1 MKKFKTLFITCIAL
15 VMCFALLTTAYA
27 AETQKATIDT
37 SKTGSLTVIK
47 YDRTEAEKSNVLSSS
62 YVSTGT
68 DNSVAEKALAAYAI
82 EGVEFSIENV
92 AEITTFSNNGKVQL
106 IYGFDKTASAKLLKT
121 IGLANGKD
129 RVTEADILD
138 SNKYFYSSDVLNKA
152 LSKALVKDEVT
163 TTNALESYVAS
174 SSKKKAMAA
183 TSKTGKSTIN
193 NLELGL
199 YLVVETKVPENV
211 VDTTNPFFVSIPMT
225 TVDGNNWNYDI
236 TVYPKNDTGDPTLEK
251 SVREAISSTGKTE
264 EFAQFATGSSGDTM
278 EYEIVSTLPTIT
290 STATYLTKYDFVDTM
305 ANGLTFDKEFTV
317 SYEVYTDAAVTNKV
331 ATLENTDYTITYN
344 GNAMTISLTASGLKK
359 INTYSEH
366 TVRIVYAAKV
376 NSDNSFIYGE
386 QGNLNEV
393 TLTWERT
400 AQDFNDTLKADA
412 IVYSFGI
419 DLTKEFSDKTAED
432 AATEKLFEKVKF
444 VLYSETEKAYIKAE
458 LKDGIYFVTGF
469 VSEAEAT
476 ALVPQEGGKVVVMGI
491 EDDNYSVTEL
501 ETADGYSLLKD
512 RVNVA
517 ISFSEEQK
525 ASATVDGNAVTMS
538 ADDSSANAKAVFT
551 IVNTKIFDLPATG
564 DSGFI
569 YIVAIGA
576 VVMAGAVIAVIKLSK
591 KSEE

>member
-1 MKKFKTLFITCIAL
+1 MKKIKTIFITCIAL
-15 VMCFALLTTAYA
+15 IMCFALLTTAYA
-27 AETQKATIDT
+27 ATPQKATIDT
-37 SKTGSLTVIK
+37 SKTGSLTVYK
-47 YDRTEAEKSNVLSSS
+47 YDKTEAEKANTGS
-62 YVSTGT
+62 YVSTGKVSS
-68 DNSVAEKALAAYAI
+68 DAESALASYAI
-82 EGVEFSIENV
+82 EGVEFSIVNV
-92 AEITTFSNNGKVQL
+92 AEITTFTNNGNVQL
-106 IYGFDKTASAKLLKT
+106 LYGFDKTASAKLLSA
-121 IGLANGKD
+121 IGLENGKD
-129 RVTEADILD
+129 RVTEADSLD
-138 SNKYFYSSDVLNKA
+138 SNKYFYTSNVLNKA
-152 LSKALVKDEVT
+152 LAKALVNDEVL

-174 SSKKKAMAA
+174 SSAKKAMPT

-193 NLELGL
+193 KLELGL

-211 VDTTNPFFVSIPMT
+211 VDTTNPFFVSLPMT
-225 TVDGNNWNYDI
+225 TVDGVNWNYDI

-264 EFAQFATGSSGDTM
+264 EFAQFATGSSGDIM
-278 EYEIVSTLPTIT
+278 EYEVISTLPTIT
-290 STATYLTKYDFVDTM
+290 STATYLTKYDFVDTI
-305 ANGLTFDKEFTV
+305 ASGLTFDKTYAV
-317 SYEVYTDAAVTNKV
+317 TYEIFTDAALTNKV
-331 ATLENTDYTITYN
+331 AALESTDFSVTYT
-344 GNAMTISLTASGLKK
+344 GNVMTISLTASGLEK

-366 TVRIVYAAKV
+366 TIRIVYAAKI

-393 TLTWERT
+393 ILTWERT
-400 AQDFNDTLKADA
+400 SQDFNDTLKADA

-419 DLTKEFSDKTAED
+419 DLTKEFSDKTAEE
-432 AATEKLFEKVKF
+432 AEKEKLFEKVKF

-458 LKDGIYFVTGF
+458 LKDGIYYVTGF

-476 ALVPQEGGKVVVMGI
+476 ALVPQTGGKVVVMGI
-491 EDDNYSVTEL
+491 EDDSYSITEL

-512 RVNVA
+512 KVNVA

-525 ASATVDGNAVTMS
+525 ASATVDGQAVTMLS
-538 ADDSSANAKAVFT
+538 DNSSANAKAQFT

>member
-27 AETQKATIDT
+27 AEPQKATIDT
-37 SKTGSLTVIK
+37 SKTGSLTVYK
-47 YDRTEAEKSNVLSSS
+47 YDKTEAEKANTGS
-62 YVSTGT
+62 YVSTGKE
-68 DNSVAEKALAAYAI
+68 NSAAETELAKYAI
-82 EGVEFSIENV
+82 EGVEFSVVNV
-92 AEITTFSNNGKVQL
+92 AEITTFTNNGNVQL
-106 IYGFDKTASAKLLKT
+106 LYGFDKTEASKLLSAL
-121 IGLANGKD
+121 GLKDGKE
-129 RVTEADILD
+129 RVTAADRLD
-138 SNKYFYSSDVLNKA
+138 SNKYYYTSDVLNKA
-152 LSKALVKDEVT
+152 LSKALVNDEVL
-163 TTNALESYVAS
+163 TTNDLESYVTS
-174 SSKKKAMAA
+174 SSKKKAMPA
-183 TSKTGKSTIN
+183 TSKTGKSTVN

-211 VDTTNPFFVSIPMT
+211 VDTTNPFFVSVPMT

-236 TVYPKNDTGDPTLEK
+236 TVYPKNDTGNPTLEK
-251 SVREAISSTGKTE
+251 SVREAIASTGKTE
-264 EFAQFATGSSGDTM
+264 EFAQFATGSAGDTM
-278 EYEIVSTLPTIT
+278 EYEILSTLPTIT
-290 STATYLTKYDFVDTM
+290 SNATKLTKYDFVDTISE
-305 ANGLTFDKEFTV
+305 GLTYDKEFTV
-317 SYEVYTDAAVTNKV
+317 SYEVYTDAALTNKV
-331 ATLENTDYTITYN
+331 ATLENADFSVSYGGNVMTIT
-344 GNAMTISLTASGLKK
+344 LTSSGLAK

-366 TVRIVYAAKV
+366 TIKIVYAAII
-376 NSDNSFIYGE
+376 NSDNSFVYGE

-400 AQDFNDTLKADA
+400 SQDFNDTLKADA

-419 DLTKEFSDKTAED
+419 DLIKEFSDKTAED
-432 AATEKLFEKVKF
+432 AEKEKLFEKVKF

-458 LKDGIYFVTGF
+458 LKDGIYYVTGF

-476 ALVPQEGGKVVVMGI
+476 ALVPQAGGKVVVMGL

-512 RVNVA
+512 KVNVA
-517 ISFSEEQK
+517 ISFSKEQK

-538 ADDSSANAKAVFT
+538 ADDSSANAKAQFT
-551 IVNTKIFDLPATG
+551 IVNTKNFDLPATG

-569 YIVAIGA
+569 YIVAMGA

>member
-1 MKKFKTLFITCIAL
+1 MKKIKTLFITCIAF

-27 AETQKATIDT
+27 ATPQKATIDT
-37 SKTGSLTVIK
+37 SKTGSLTVYK
-47 YDRTEAEKSNVLSSS
+47 YDKTAAEKANTGS
-62 YVSTGT
+62 YVSTGKVSS
-68 DNSVAEKALAAYAI
+68 DAESALASYAI
-82 EGVEFSIENV
+82 EGVEFSIVNV
-92 AEITTFSNNGKVQL
+92 AEITTFTNNGNVQL
-106 IYGFDKTASAKLLKT
+106 LYGFDKTASAKLLKA
-121 IGLANGKD
+121 IGLENGKD
-129 RVTEADILD
+129 RVTEADSLD
-138 SNKYFYSSDVLNKA
+138 SNKYFYTSNVLNKA
-152 LSKALVKDEVT
+152 LSKALVNDEVL

-174 SSKKKAMAA
+174 SSAKKAMPT

-193 NLELGL
+193 KLELGL
-199 YLVVETKVPENV
+199 YLVVETKVPEPV
-211 VDTTNPFFVSIPMT
+211 VATTNPFFVSLPMT
-225 TVDGNNWNYDI
+225 TVDGVNWNYYI
-236 TVYPKNDTGDPTLEK
+236 TLYPKNDTGDPTLEK

-264 EFAQFATGSSGDTM
+264 EFAQYATASSGDTV
-278 EYEIVSTLPTIT
+278 EYEVISTLPTIT
-290 STATYLTKYDFVDTM
+290 STATYLTKYDFVDTI
-305 ANGLTFDKEFTV
+305 ASGLTFDKTYAV
-317 SYEVYTDAAVTNKV
+317 TYEIFTDAALTNKV
-331 ATLENTDYTITYN
+331 AALESTDFSVTYT
-344 GNAMTISLTASGLKK
+344 GNVMTISLTAIGLEK

-366 TVRIVYAAKV
+366 TIKIVYAAKV

-400 AQDFNDTLKADA
+400 SQDFNDTLKADA

-432 AATEKLFEKVKF
+432 AEKEKLFEKVKF

-458 LKDGIYFVTGF
+458 LKDGIYYVTGF

-476 ALVPQEGGKVVVMGI
+476 ALVPQTGGKVVVMGI
-491 EDDNYSVTEL
+491 EDDSYSITEL

-512 RVNVA
+512 KVNVA

-525 ASATVDGNAVTMS
+525 ASATVDGQAVTMLS
-538 ADDSSANAKAVFT
+538 DGNSANAKAQFT

-564 DSGFI
+564 DAGCI

>member
-27 AETQKATIDT
+27 ATPQKATIDT
-37 SKTGSLTVIK
+37 SKTGSLTVYK
-47 YDRTEAEKSNVLSSS
+47 YDKTEAEKANTGS
-62 YVSTGT
+62 YVSTGKVSS
-68 DNSVAEKALAAYAI
+68 DAESALASYAI
-82 EGVEFSIENV
+82 EGVEFSIVNV
-92 AEITTFSNNGKVQL
+92 AEITTFTNNGNVQL
-106 IYGFDKTASAKLLKT
+106 LYGFDKTASAKLLSA
-121 IGLANGKD
+121 IGLENGKD
-129 RVTEADILD
+129 RVTEADSLN
-138 SNKYFYSSDVLNKA
+138 SNKYFYTSNVLNKA
-152 LSKALVKDEVT
+152 LSKALVNDEVL

-174 SSKKKAMAA
+174 SSAKKAMPT

-193 NLELGL
+193 KLELGL

-211 VDTTNPFFVSIPMT
+211 VDTTNPFFVSLPMT
-225 TVDGNNWNYDI
+225 TVDGVNWNYDI

-264 EFAQFATGSSGDTM
+264 EFAQFATGSSGDIM
-278 EYEIVSTLPTIT
+278 EYEVISTLPTIT
-290 STATYLTKYDFVDTM
+290 STATYLTKYDFVDTI
-305 ANGLTFDKEFTV
+305 ASGLTFDKTYAV
-317 SYEVYTDAAVTNKV
+317 TYEIFTDAALTNKV
-331 ATLENTDYTITYN
+331 AALESTDFSVTYT
-344 GNAMTISLTASGLKK
+344 GNVMTISLTASGLEK

-366 TVRIVYAAKV
+366 TIRIVYAAKI

-400 AQDFNDTLKADA
+400 SQDFNDTLKADA
-412 IVYSFGI
+412 IVYSFGM

-432 AATEKLFEKVKF
+432 AEKEKLFEKVKF

-458 LKDGIYFVTGF
+458 LKDSIYYVTGF

-476 ALVPQEGGKVVVMGI
+476 ALVPQTGGKVVVMGI
-491 EDDNYSVTEL
+491 EDDSYSITEL

-512 RVNVA
+512 KVNVA

-525 ASATVDGNAVTMS
+525 ASATVDGQAVTMLS
-538 ADDSSANAKAVFT
+538 DNSSANAKAVFT

>member
-1 MKKFKTLFITCIAL
+1 MKKFKTLFITCMAL

-27 AETQKATIDT
+27 ATPQKATIDT
-37 SKTGSLTVIK
+37 SKTGSLTVYK
-47 YDRTEAEKSNVLSSS
+47 YDKTEAEKANTGS
-62 YVSTGT
+62 YVSTGKVSS
-68 DNSVAEKALAAYAI
+68 DAETALANYAI
-82 EGVEFSIENV
+82 EGVEFSIVNV
-92 AEITTFSNNGKVQL
+92 AEITTFTNNGNVQL
-106 IYGFDKTASAKLLKT
+106 LYGFDKKASAKLLKA
-121 IGLANGKD
+121 IGLENGKD
-129 RVTEADILD
+129 RVTEADSLD
-138 SNKYFYSSDVLNKA
+138 SNKYFYTSDVLNKA
-152 LSKALVKDEVT
+152 LSKALVNDEVL
-163 TTNALESYVAS
+163 TTNVLESYVAS
-174 SSKKKAMAA
+174 SSAKKAMPT

-193 NLELGL
+193 KLELGL

-225 TVDGNNWNYDI
+225 TVDGVNWNYDI

-251 SVREAISSTGKTE
+251 SVREALSSTGKTE
-264 EFAQFATGSSGDTM
+264 EFAQYATASSGDTI
-278 EYEIVSTLPTIT
+278 EYEVISTLPTIT
-290 STATYLTKYDFVDTM
+290 STATYLTKYDFVDTI
-305 ANGLTFDKEFTV
+305 ATGLTFDKTYAV
-317 SYEVYTDAAVTNKV
+317 TYEIFTDAALTNKV
-331 ATLENTDYTITYN
+331 AALESTDFSVTYT
-344 GNAMTISLTASGLKK
+344 GNVMTISLTASGLEK

-366 TVRIVYAAKV
+366 TIKIVYAAKV

-400 AQDFNDTLKADA
+400 SQDFNDTLKADA

-419 DLTKEFSDKTAED
+419 DLTKEFSDKTAEE
-432 AATEKLFEKVKF
+432 AEKEKLFEKVKF

-458 LKDGIYFVTGF
+458 LKDSIYYVTGF

-476 ALVPQEGGKVVVMGI
+476 ALVPQTGGKVVVMGI
-491 EDDNYSVTEL
+491 EDDSYSITEL

-512 RVNVA
+512 KVNVA

-525 ASATVDGNAVTMS
+525 ASATVDGNAVAMS
-538 ADDSSANAKAVFT
+538 ADGNSANAKAQFT

-569 YIVAIGA
+569 YIVAMGA

>member
-1 MKKFKTLFITCIAL
+1 MKKFKTLFITCMAL

-27 AETQKATIDT
+27 ATPQKATIDT
-37 SKTGSLTVIK
+37 SKTGSLTVYK
-47 YDRTEAEKSNVLSSS
+47 YDKTEAEKANTGS
-62 YVSTGT
+62 YVSTGKVSS
-68 DNSVAEKALAAYAI
+68 DAESALASYAI
-82 EGVEFSIENV
+82 EGVEFSIVNV
-92 AEITTFSNNGKVQL
+92 AEITTFTNNGNVQL
-106 IYGFDKTASAKLLKT
+106 LYGFDKTASAKLLKA
-121 IGLANGKD
+121 IGLENGKD
-129 RVTEADILD
+129 RVTEADSLN
-138 SNKYFYSSDVLNKA
+138 SSKYFYTSDVLNKA
-152 LSKALVKDEVT
+152 LSKALVNDEVL

-174 SSKKKAMAA
+174 SSAKKAMPT

-193 NLELGL
+193 KLELGL

-225 TVDGNNWNYDI
+225 TVDGVNWNYDI

-264 EFAQFATGSSGDTM
+264 EFAQYATASSGDTV
-278 EYEIVSTLPTIT
+278 EYEVISTLPTIT
-290 STATYLTKYDFVDTM
+290 STATYLTKYDFVDTI
-305 ANGLTFDKEFTV
+305 ASGLTFDKTYAV
-317 SYEVYTDAAVTNKV
+317 TYEIFTDAALTNKV
-331 ATLENTDYTITYN
+331 AALESTDFSVTYT
-344 GNAMTISLTASGLKK
+344 GNVMTISLTASGLEK

-366 TVRIVYAAKV
+366 TIKIVYAAKV

-393 TLTWERT
+393 ILTWERT
-400 AQDFNDTLKADA
+400 SQDFNDTLKADA

-419 DLTKEFSDKTAED
+419 DLTKEFSDKTAEE
-432 AATEKLFEKVKF
+432 AEKEKLFEKVKF
-444 VLYSETEKAYIKAE
+444 VLYSETEKSYIKAE
-458 LKDGIYFVTGF
+458 LISGIYYVTGF

-476 ALVPQEGGKVVVMGI
+476 TLIPQTGGKVVVMGL

-512 RVNVA
+512 KVNIS
-517 ISFSEEQK
+517 ISFSAEKQ
-525 ASATVDGNAVTMS
+525 ASATVDGNAVAMLS
-538 ADDSSANAKAVFT
+538 DNSSANAKAQFT
-551 IVNTKIFDLPATG
+551 IVNTKNFDLPATG
-564 DSGFI
+564 DSGFF

>member
-27 AETQKATIDT
+27 ATPQKATIDT
-37 SKTGSLTVIK
+37 SKTGSLTVYK
-47 YDRTEAEKSNVLSSS
+47 YDKTEAEKANTGS
-62 YVSTGT
+62 YVSTGKVSS
-68 DNSVAEKALAAYAI
+68 DAESALASYAI
-82 EGVEFSIENV
+82 EGVEFSIVNV
-92 AEITTFSNNGKVQL
+92 AEITTFTNNGNVQL
-106 IYGFDKTASAKLLKT
+106 LYGFDKTASAKLLSA
-121 IGLANGKD
+121 IGLENGKD

-193 NLELGL
+193 KLELGL

-211 VDTTNPFFVSIPMT
+211 VDTTNPFFVSLPMT
-225 TVDGNNWNYDI
+225 TVDGVNWNYDI

-264 EFAQFATGSSGDTM
+264 EFAQFATGSSGDIM
-278 EYEIVSTLPTIT
+278 EYEVISTLPTIT
-290 STATYLTKYDFVDTM
+290 STATYLTKYDFVDTI
-305 ANGLTFDKEFTV
+305 ASGLTFDKTYAV
-317 SYEVYTDAAVTNKV
+317 TYEIFTDAALTNKV
-331 ATLENTDYTITYN
+331 AALESTDFSVTYT
-344 GNAMTISLTASGLKK
+344 GNVMTISLTASGLEK

-366 TVRIVYAAKV
+366 TIKIVYAAKV

-400 AQDFNDTLKADA
+400 SQDFNDTLKADA
-412 IVYSFGI
+412 IVYSFGM

-432 AATEKLFEKVKF
+432 AEKEKLFEKVKF

-458 LKDGIYFVTGF
+458 LKDSIYYVTGF

-476 ALVPQEGGKVVVMGI
+476 ALVPQTGGKVVVMGI
-491 EDDNYSVTEL
+491 EDDSYSITEL

-512 RVNVA
+512 KVNVA

-525 ASATVDGNAVTMS
+525 ASATVDGQAVTMLS
-538 ADDSSANAKAVFT
+538 DNSSANAKAVFT

>member
-1 MKKFKTLFITCIAL
+1 MKKIKTIFITCIAL
-15 VMCFALLTTAYA
+15 IMCFALLTTAYA
-27 AETQKATIDT
+27 ATPQKATIDT
-37 SKTGSLTVIK
+37 SKTGSLTVYK
-47 YDRTEAEKSNVLSSS
+47 YDKTAAEKANTGS
-62 YVSTGT
+62 YVSTGKVSS
-68 DNSVAEKALAAYAI
+68 DAETALASYAI
-82 EGVEFSIENV
+82 EGVEFSIVNV
-92 AEITTFSNNGKVQL
+92 AEITTFTKNGNVQL
-106 IYGFDKTASAKLLKT
+106 LYGFDKTASAKLLKA
-121 IGLANGKD
+121 IGLENGKD
-129 RVTEADILD
+129 RVTEADSLD
-138 SNKYFYSSDVLNKA
+138 SNKYFYTSDVLNKA
-152 LSKALVKDEVT
+152 LAKALVNDEVV

-174 SSKKKAMAA
+174 SSAKKAMPT

-193 NLELGL
+193 KLELGL

-225 TVDGNNWNYDI
+225 TVDGVNWNYDI

-264 EFAQFATGSSGDTM
+264 EFAQYATASSGDTV
-278 EYEIVSTLPTIT
+278 EYEVISTLPTIT
-290 STATYLTKYDFVDTM
+290 STATYLTKYDFVDTI
-305 ANGLTFDKEFTV
+305 ATGLTFDKTYAV
-317 SYEVYTDAAVTNKV
+317 TYEIFTDAALTNKV
-331 ATLENTDYTITYN
+331 AALESTDFSVTYT
-344 GNAMTISLTASGLKK
+344 GNVMTISLTAIGLEK

-366 TVRIVYAAKV
+366 TIKIVYAAKV

-400 AQDFNDTLKADA
+400 SQDFNDTLKADA

-419 DLTKEFSDKTAED
+419 DLTKEFSDKTAEE
-432 AATEKLFEKVKF
+432 AEKEKLFEKVKF

-458 LKDGIYFVTGF
+458 LKDGIYYVTGF

-476 ALVPQEGGKVVVMGI
+476 ALVPQTGGKVVVMGI
-491 EDDNYSVTEL
+491 EDDSYSITEL

-512 RVNVA
+512 KVNVA

-525 ASATVDGNAVTMS
+525 ASATVDGQAVTMLS
-538 ADDSSANAKAVFT
+538 DNSSANAKAQFT